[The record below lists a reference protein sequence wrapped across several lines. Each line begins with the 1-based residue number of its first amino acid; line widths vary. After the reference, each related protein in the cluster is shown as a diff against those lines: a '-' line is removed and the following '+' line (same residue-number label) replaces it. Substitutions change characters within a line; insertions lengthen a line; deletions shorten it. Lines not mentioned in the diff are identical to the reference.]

1 MGSSE
6 IQTVLSSFKPI
17 ALGEMEGV
25 SLMNRVETKYVFSTQ
40 KLTFLLDSLAENYKV
55 LDIGT
60 IRAFPYRTIYLDT
73 PEFLFYTQQV
83 RGKLNR
89 HKIRYRWYE
98 STGVSFLEIKK
109 RTNKHRTI
117 KWRIENKL
125 CSDSPDRNASA
136 FIREY
141 LNYSLTDLKPVLI
154 NEFTRITLVGLELK
168 ERITIDYNL
177 SFTSPEG
184 NNFRLPFIAIAELKR
199 EMHNG
204 QTPVYKIMRKT
215 GIQPCS
221 FSKYCIG
228 STFVRDMPRMNI
240 LKPDL
245 LLINKIENEYTRSA
259 RT

>member
-1 MGSSE
+1 MCSSE
-6 IQTVLSSFKPI
+6 IQAVLSSFKPI
-17 ALGEMEGV
+17 GLGEMEGV
-25 SLMNRVETKYVFSTQ
+25 TLMNRVETKYVFSTL
-40 KLTFLLDSLAENYKV
+40 KLAFLLDNLSENYKV

-60 IRAFPYRTIYLDT
+60 VRAFPYHTTYLDT
-73 PEFLFYTQQV
+73 PELLFYTQQV

-125 CSDSPDRNASA
+125 SSNSLDRNATA

-141 LNYSLTDLKPVLI
+141 LNYNLTDLKPVLI

-168 ERITIDYNL
+168 ERITLDYNL

-184 NNFRLPFIAIAELKR
+184 NDSQLPFLAIAELKR
-199 EMHNG
+199 ERHNG
-204 QTPVYKIMRKT
+204 QTPLYKTMREA

-228 STFVRDMPRMNI
+228 SALIRDMPRRNI
-240 LKPDL
+240 LKPNL

-259 RT
+259 RA